1 MSRERC
7 IELLQA
13 SHVGRVGWQ
22 ASDGQQI
29 LPVSYAYHQG
39 RIVFRTSP
47 YRVLSELV
55 QAHDVAFEVDEL
67 DQNMRLGWS
76 IMVQG
81 RAQAVGE
88 PRDLVQFWT
97 IDEVSPWAAG
107 VRNLFVQITP
117 TRITGR
123 QLREDP
129 Q

>member
-7 IELLQA
+7 VELLQA

-29 LPVSYAYHQG
+29 LPVSYAFHQG
-39 RIVFRTSP
+39 TIVFRTSP
-47 YRVLSELV
+47 YGVLSELV
-55 QAHDVAFEVDEL
+55 QPHEVAFEVDEL
-67 DQNMRLGWS
+67 DQNERLGWS
-76 IMVQG
+76 IVVQG
-81 RAQAVGE
+81 RAQAVEE

-107 VRNLFVQITP
+107 VRNLFVQVTP

-123 QLREDP
+123 QVREDP
-129 Q
+129 R

>member
-7 IELLQA
+7 IELLEA

-39 RIVFRTSP
+39 TIVFRTSP
-47 YRVLSELV
+47 YGALSELV

-67 DQNMRLGWS
+67 DQNERLGWS
-76 IMVQG
+76 IVVQG
-81 RAQAVGE
+81 RAQAVEE
-88 PRDLVQFWT
+88 PQDLVQFWT

-107 VRNLFVQITP
+107 IRNLFVQITP
-117 TRITGR
+117 TRTTGR

-129 Q
+129 R